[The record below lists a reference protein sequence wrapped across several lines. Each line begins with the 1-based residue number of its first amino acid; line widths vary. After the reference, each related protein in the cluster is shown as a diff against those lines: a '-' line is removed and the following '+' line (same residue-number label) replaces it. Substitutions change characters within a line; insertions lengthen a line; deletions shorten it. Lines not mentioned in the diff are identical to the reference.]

1 MSTLAASSLII
12 QPSSIIVQPSS
23 IVQPSPTPQPQV
35 AQQQQRKSSKKG
47 GYTRQRRGCLTCRQ
61 RKKKCDQGLPICGHC
76 SRLNLVC
83 KHEKPRQLSS
93 AWSEDAVEDDP
104 GPSSSQ
110 AHTTYMYWGS
120 QQQQQQQ
127 QPVTARG
134 GHVSE
139 LLRLTKIAEPLD
151 LVRPDDDAVGYDWSS
166 SRRTMMRYYTS
177 TLAIMLSATAENNC
191 FLSVL
196 LPMAFDCPALLD
208 AMAAWSSAH
217 LALRDPS
224 FHGASLQ
231 YRGRVL
237 ANLSAALQEDSL
249 PGEMCLAVAMA
260 MCSME
265 TISDATSSSWSHHLS
280 GAAAVLQSRTCSDA
294 MVGPLQTTTTTTTPS
309 AVSDYW
315 LKSVERR
322 WLVRNFAYHDILMSV
337 SLDRRPLLTG
347 DYWMSRDDTMADPY
361 FAFASK
367 IMLLISEI
375 SVLNA
380 DCADFKASLGGAST
394 LEQGGDL
401 ALVLEESPLDHNYH
415 TPLERAHNIANGLRD
430 WKCPAETVNAP
441 LALLSETYRSASLIY
456 LDRVVRQHFPRR
468 AAEILPEGIRAY
480 VESVCH
486 VAQKVPEGSLAEC
499 SLLFPLFIA
508 GGEAQDASH
517 IERIRDRLCSMNRW
531 RSFRNVD
538 ACREVLEEVWAKMG
552 ESGDAERVDWR
563 DIVRRRG
570 WQLAL
575 S

>member
-1 MSTLAASSLII
+1 MSTLAASL
-12 QPSSIIVQPSS
+12 QPSSPTA
-23 IVQPSPTPQPQV
+23 TPQPQ
-35 AQQQQRKSSKKG
+35 QRRSAKKG

-93 AWSEDAVEDDP
+93 SAGAWGEDAP
-104 GPSSSQ
+104 YWGRSSQ
-110 AHTTYMYWGS
+110 QHLVIAQGDHG
-120 QQQQQQQ
+120 
-127 QPVTARG
+127 
-134 GHVSE
+134 SE

-151 LVRPDDDAVGYDWSS
+151 VVRPDDGVGCDWSS

-224 FHGASLQ
+224 FHGTSLQ

-237 ANLSAALQEDSL
+237 ANLSAALQEGSL
-249 PGEMCLAVAMA
+249 SGEMCLAVAMA

-280 GAAAVLQSRTCSDA
+280 GAAAVLQSKSSDLIA
-294 MVGPLQTTTTTTTPS
+294 GPLQTSPS
-309 AVSDYW
+309 SSVVSDYW
-315 LKSVERR
+315 LRSVERK

-337 SLDRRPLLTG
+337 SLDRRPLITG
-347 DYWMSRDDTMADPY
+347 DYWMSGDDTMADPY

-380 DCADFKASLGGAST
+380 DCADYKASLSGDLT
-394 LEQGGDL
+394 LEQGDL
-401 ALVLEESPLDHNYH
+401 ALILEESPLDCNCH
-415 TPLERAHNIANGLRD
+415 TPLQRAHSIAISLRE
-430 WKCPAETVNAP
+430 WKCPAYTADEP

-456 LDRVVRQHFPRR
+456 LDRVVRQYFPQR
-468 AAEILPEGIRAY
+468 AAEILPEGIWAY
-480 VESVCH
+480 IDSVCDG
-486 VAQKVPEGSLAEC
+486 AEKVPEGSLAEC

-508 GGEAQDASH
+508 GGEAGDASH
-517 IERIRDRLCSMNRW
+517 IERIRNRLYSMNRW
-531 RSFRNVD
+531 RRFRNVN
-538 ACREVLEEVWAKMG
+538 ACREVLEEVWEKRG
-552 ESGDAERVDWR
+552 GSNGLERVDWR

>member
-1 MSTLAASSLII
+1 MPTLAASSSI
-12 QPSSIIVQPSS
+12 QL
-23 IVQPSPTPQPQV
+23 SPTPQPQ
-35 AQQQQRKSSKKG
+35 AAQRKSSKKG

-93 AWSEDAVEDDP
+93 AWSEDAVEDP
-104 GPSSSQ
+104 GVLSSSPQ
-110 AHTTYMYWGS
+110 ARSYWGS
-120 QQQQQQQ
+120 QHPALAQ
-127 QPVTARG
+127 G
-134 GHVSE
+134 DHVSE
-139 LLRLTKIAEPLD
+139 LLRLTKVAEPLD
-151 LVRPDDDAVGYDWSS
+151 LVRPDDAVGYDWSS

-191 FLSVL
+191 FLSGEPVL

-224 FHGASLQ
+224 FHGTSLQ

-237 ANLSAALQEDSL
+237 ANLSAALQEGSL
-249 PGEMCLAVAMA
+249 SGEMCLAVAMA

-280 GAAAVLQSRTCSDA
+280 GAAAVLQSKSCPHARA
-294 MVGPLQTTTTTTTPS
+294 GPLQTTSSSSSSSPS

-315 LKSVERR
+315 LRSVERK

-337 SLDRRPLLTG
+337 SLDRRPLITG
-347 DYWMSRDDTMADPY
+347 DYWMSRDDGMADPY

-380 DCADFKASLGGAST
+380 DCAEYKSSLCGGGGGEST
-394 LEQGGDL
+394 QEQGGL
-401 ALVLEESPLDHNYH
+401 ALILEESPLDRNNH
-415 TPLERAHNIANGLRD
+415 TPLERAHNIAKGLRD
-430 WKCPAETVNAP
+430 WQCPAETANAP

-456 LDRVVRQHFPRR
+456 LDRVVRQHFAQR
-468 AAEILPEGIRAY
+468 AAEILPEGVRAY
-480 VESVCH
+480 VESVCQ

-499 SLLFPLFIA
+499 SLLFPLFVA
-508 GGEAQDASH
+508 GGEAMDSSH
-517 IERIRDRLCSMNRW
+517 IERIRDRLYSMNRW
-531 RSFRNVD
+531 RRFRNVN
-538 ACREVLEEVWAKMG
+538 ACREVLEEVWRKRC
-552 ESGDAERVDWR
+552 ESGKAERVDWR
-563 DIVRRRG
+563 DVVRQRG

>member
-1 MSTLAASSLII
+1 MSTLAVPLES
-12 QPSSIIVQPSS
+12 
-23 IVQPSPTPQPQV
+23 TPQPLV
-35 AQQQQRKSSKKG
+35 TQRKSTKKG

-93 AWSEDAVEDDP
+93 AWSEDAVEEDS
-104 GPSSSQ
+104 GISQ
-110 AHTTYMYWGS
+110 AQPYWAS
-120 QQQQQQQ
+120 QHSSLSQSD
-127 QPVTARG
+127 
-134 GHVSE
+134 HISE
-139 LLRLTKIAEPLD
+139 VLRLTKIHEPLD
-151 LVRPDDDAVGYDWSS
+151 LVRLDSPAGHDWSS
-166 SRRTMMRYYTS
+166 SRRSMMRYYTS

-217 LALRDPS
+217 LALRDPN
-224 FHGASLQ
+224 FHDASLQ

-237 ANLSAALQEDSL
+237 ANLSAALQEGSL
-249 PGEMCLAVAMA
+249 NGEMCLAVAMA

-265 TISDATSSSWSHHLS
+265 TISDATSSSWAHHLA
-280 GAAAVLQSRTCSDA
+280 GAAAALQSKSSD
-294 MVGPLQTTTTTTTPS
+294 MQVGPLQTS
-309 AVSDYW
+309 RSVLSDYW

-337 SLDRRPLLTG
+337 SLDRRPLITG
-347 DYWMSRDDTMADPY
+347 DYWMSADDAMADPY

-367 IMLLISEI
+367 IMILISEI

-380 DCADFKASLGGAST
+380 DCAEYKASV
-394 LEQGGDL
+394 GGDL
-401 ALVLEESPLDHNYH
+401 TLEEAEFALIFEKLPLDCNYH
-415 TPLERAHNIANGLRD
+415 TPLQRAHNIAFSLRE
-430 WKCPAETVNAP
+430 WKCPASSANTP
-441 LALLSETYRSASLIY
+441 LAFLSETYRSAGLIY
-456 LDRVVRQHFPRR
+456 LDRVVRQYFPQR
-468 AAEILPEGIRAY
+468 AAEILPEGISVY
-480 VESVCH
+480 VESVCD

-508 GGEAQDASH
+508 GGEATDVTH
-517 IERIRDRLCSMNRW
+517 IECIRNRLCTMNKW
-531 RSFRNVD
+531 RQFRNVN
-538 ACREVLEEVWAKMG
+538 ACREVLEDVWKKRD
-552 ESGDAERVDWR
+552 ESSETERVDWR
-563 DIVRRRG
+563 DIVRQRG

>member
-1 MSTLAASSLII
+1 MSTLAVSLE
-12 QPSSIIVQPSS
+12 
-23 IVQPSPTPQPQV
+23 PSPQLQV
-35 AQQQQRKSSKKG
+35 SQRKSTKKG

-93 AWSEDAVEDDP
+93 SRSDGVEDS
-104 GPSSSQ
+104 GGFQ
-110 AHTTYMYWGS
+110 AHPHWGS
-120 QQQQQQQ
+120 HKPILSQ
-127 QPVTARG
+127 G
-134 GHVSE
+134 GHISE
-139 LLRLTKIAEPLD
+139 VMRLTKISEPLD
-151 LVRPDDDAVGYDWSS
+151 LVRPDDDVDYDWSS
-166 SRRTMMRYYTS
+166 SRRAMMRYYTS

-224 FHGASLQ
+224 FHDTSLQ

-237 ANLSAALQEDSL
+237 ANLSTALQDDSL
-249 PGEMCLAVAMA
+249 SGEMCLAVAMA

-265 TISDATSSSWSHHLS
+265 TISDATSSSWAHHLS
-280 GAAAVLQSRTCSDA
+280 GAAAALRSKSSETQIGPFQTPRSVL
-294 MVGPLQTTTTTTTPS
+294 
-309 AVSDYW
+309 SDYW
-315 LKSVERR
+315 LKSVERK

-337 SLDRRPLLTG
+337 SLDRRPLITG
-347 DYWMSRDDTMADPY
+347 DYWMSADDAMADPY

-380 DCADFKASLGGAST
+380 DCAESKSSLCGNWNLDEGDST
-394 LEQGGDL
+394 LILGE
-401 ALVLEESPLDHNYH
+401 VPLDSNCYVL
-415 TPLERAHNIANGLRD
+415 LERAHDIAIGLRE
-430 WKCPAETVNAP
+430 WECPAFSANTP
-441 LALLSETYRSASLIY
+441 LAFLSETYRSASLIY
-456 LDRVVRQHFPRR
+456 LDRVIRQYFPQR
-468 AAEILPEGIRAY
+468 AAEILPEGIWVY
-480 VESVCH
+480 IESVCD

-508 GGEAQDASH
+508 GGEAKDATH
-517 IERIRDRLCSMNRW
+517 IERIRNRLYTMNKW
-531 RSFRNVD
+531 RQFRNVN
-538 ACREVLEEVWAKMG
+538 ACREVLEDVWKQRG
-552 ESGDAERVDWR
+552 ESGEMEMVDWR
-563 DIVRRRG
+563 DIVRQRG

>member
-1 MSTLAASSLII
+1 MSTLAASS
-12 QPSSIIVQPSS
+12 S
-23 IVQPSPTPQPQV
+23 QPSPTPQPQV
-35 AQQQQRKSSKKG
+35 LAQRKPSKKG

-61 RKKKCDQGLPICGHC
+61 RKKKCDQGLPVCGHC

-93 AWSEDAVEDDP
+93 VWREDAVEAEEDP
-104 GPSSSQ
+104 GLSGSQ
-110 AHTTYMYWGS
+110 AHAYWGS
-120 QQQQQQQ
+120 QH
-127 QPVTARG
+127 PVIAQRD
-134 GHVSE
+134 HVSE

-151 LVRPDDDAVGYDWSS
+151 LVRPDDTVGCDLSA

-224 FHGASLQ
+224 FHGTSLQ

-237 ANLSAALQEDSL
+237 ANLSAALQEGSL
-249 PGEMCLAVAMA
+249 SGEMCLAVAMA

-280 GAAAVLQSRTCSDA
+280 GAAAVLQSKGSDTL
-294 MVGPLQTTTTTTTPS
+294 VGPLQTS
-309 AVSDYW
+309 SSVVSDYW
-315 LKSVERR
+315 LKSVERK

-337 SLDRRPLLTG
+337 SLDRRPLISG
-347 DYWMSRDDTMADPY
+347 DYWMATEDTLADPY

-380 DCADFKASLGGAST
+380 DCADYKSSLGSDRT
-394 LEQGGDL
+394 LAQGDI
-401 ALVLEESPLDHNYH
+401 ALILEEVPLDYNYH
-415 TPLERAHNIANGLRD
+415 TPLQRAHNIANGLRD
-430 WKCPAETVNAP
+430 WKCPAHTANAP

-456 LDRVVRQHFPRR
+456 LDRVVRQHFPQR
-468 AAEILPEGIRAY
+468 ATEILPEGIRAY
-480 VESVCH
+480 VESVCD

-508 GGEAQDASH
+508 GGEATDASH
-517 IERIRDRLCSMNRW
+517 VERIRDRLCSMNRW
-531 RSFRNVD
+531 RRFRNVN
-538 ACREVLEEVWAKMG
+538 ACREVLEEVWKKRV
-552 ESGDAERVDWR
+552 ESNESERVDWR
-563 DIVRRRG
+563 DVVRQRC

>member
-1 MSTLAASSLII
+1 MSTLAASS
-12 QPSSIIVQPSS
+12 S
-23 IVQPSPTPQPQV
+23 QPSPTPQPQ
-35 AQQQQRKSSKKG
+35 RKPSKKG

-61 RKKKCDQGLPICGHC
+61 RKKKCDQGLPVCGHC

-93 AWSEDAVEDDP
+93 VWREDAVEEEEEGP
-104 GPSSSQ
+104 GVSGSQ
-110 AHTTYMYWGS
+110 AHAYWGS
-120 QQQQQQQ
+120 QH
-127 QPVTARG
+127 PVVAQRD
-134 GHVSE
+134 HVSE

-151 LVRPDDDAVGYDWSS
+151 LVRPDDAVGCDWSS

-224 FHGASLQ
+224 FHGTSLQ

-237 ANLSAALQEDSL
+237 ANLSAALQEGSL
-249 PGEMCLAVAMA
+249 SGEMCLAVAMA

-280 GAAAVLQSRTCSDA
+280 GAAAVLQSKSSDTL
-294 MVGPLQTTTTTTTPS
+294 VGPLQTSPS
-309 AVSDYW
+309 VVSDYW
-315 LKSVERR
+315 LRSVERK

-337 SLDRRPLLTG
+337 SLDRRPLITG
-347 DYWMSRDDTMADPY
+347 DYWMATEDTMADPY

-380 DCADFKASLGGAST
+380 DCADYKSSLGSDLT
-394 LEQGGDL
+394 LEPGDI
-401 ALVLEESPLDHNYH
+401 ALILEEAPLDYDYLSPLQ
-415 TPLERAHNIANGLRD
+415 RAHNIANGLRD
-430 WKCPAETVNAP
+430 WKCPAHTANAP

-456 LDRVVRQHFPRR
+456 LDRVVRQHFPQR

-480 VESVCH
+480 VESVCD

-508 GGEAQDASH
+508 GGEATDASH
-517 IERIRDRLCSMNRW
+517 VERIRDRLCSMNRW
-531 RSFRNVD
+531 RRFRNVN
-538 ACREVLEEVWAKMG
+538 ACREVLEEVWEKGG
-552 ESGDAERVDWR
+552 EMGDAERVDWR
-563 DIVRRRG
+563 DVVRQRG

>member
-1 MSTLAASSLII
+1 MSTLAASFQL
-12 QPSSIIVQPSS
+12 
-23 IVQPSPTPQPQV
+23 QPSPTPQPHV
-35 AQQQQRKSSKKG
+35 AQRKPHKKG

-93 AWSEDAVEDDP
+93 AWGEDAVEDS
-104 GPSSSQ
+104 GVSGSQ
-110 AHTTYMYWGS
+110 AHPYWGS
-120 QQQQQQQ
+120 QQHSVIAQ
-127 QPVTARG
+127 G
-134 GHVSE
+134 DDVSE

-151 LVRPDDDAVGYDWSS
+151 LVRPDDFVGCDWSS

-224 FHGASLQ
+224 FRGTSLQ

-237 ANLSAALQEDSL
+237 ANLSAALQEGSL
-249 PGEMCLAVAMA
+249 SGEMCLAVAMA

-280 GAAAVLQSRTCSDA
+280 GAAAVLQSKSSDVL
-294 MVGPLQTTTTTTTPS
+294 VGPLQASPS
-309 AVSDYW
+309 VVSDYW
-315 LKSVERR
+315 LRSVERK

-337 SLDRRPLLTG
+337 SLDRRPLITG
-347 DYWMSRDDTMADPY
+347 DYWMSTDDTMADPY

-380 DCADFKASLGGAST
+380 DCAEYKSSLSSDLT
-394 LEQGGDL
+394 LEQGNL
-401 ALVLEESPLDHNYH
+401 ALILEESPLDCNYH
-415 TPLERAHNIANGLRD
+415 TPLERAHSIANGLRD
-430 WKCPAETVNAP
+430 WKCPAYTANAP

-456 LDRVVRQHFPRR
+456 LDRVVRQHFPQR
-468 AAEILPEGIRAY
+468 AAEILPEGIWAY
-480 VESVCH
+480 VESVCD

-508 GGEAQDASH
+508 GGEAKDASH
-517 IERIRDRLCSMNRW
+517 IESISNRLYSMNRW
-531 RSFRNVD
+531 RRFRNVN
-538 ACREVLEEVWAKMG
+538 ACREVLEEVWRKRG
-552 ESGDAERVDWR
+552 ESKGSGRVDWR
-563 DIVRRRG
+563 DIVRQRG

>member
-1 MSTLAASSLII
+1 MSALAASL
-12 QPSSIIVQPSS
+12 
-23 IVQPSPTPQPQV
+23 QPSPTPQPQV
-35 AQQQQRKSSKKG
+35 AQRRSTKKG

-83 KHEKPRQLSS
+83 KHEKPRQLSRV
-93 AWSEDAVEDDP
+93 WSDDAVEDSGVLD
-104 GPSSSQ
+104 SQ
-110 AHTTYMYWGS
+110 ADPQWGS
-120 QQQQQQQ
+120 QHPIVSQ
-127 QPVTARG
+127 G
-134 GHVSE
+134 DHVSE

-151 LVRPDDDAVGYDWSS
+151 LVRPDDDPVGYDVSS
-166 SRRTMMRYYTS
+166 SRRTLMRYYTS

-208 AMAAWSSAH
+208 AMTAWSSAH

-224 FHGASLQ
+224 FHGTSLQ

-237 ANLSAALQEDSL
+237 ANLSAALEDGSL
-249 PGEMCLAVAMA
+249 SGEMCLAVAMA
-260 MCSME
+260 MCSLE
-265 TISDATSSSWSHHLS
+265 TISDATSSSWAHHLS
-280 GAAAVLQSRTCSDA
+280 GAAAVLQYKSADMQAGS
-294 MVGPLQTTTTTTTPS
+294 LQTS
-309 AVSDYW
+309 RSVMGGYW

-337 SLDRRPLLTG
+337 SLDRRPLITG
-347 DYWMSRDDTMADPY
+347 DYWMSADDTMADPY

-380 DCADFKASLGGAST
+380 DCAEYKSSLSADST
-394 LEQGGDL
+394 LEEGDL
-401 ALVLEESPLDHNYH
+401 ALIFEESPLDSNSH
-415 TPLERAHNIANGLRD
+415 TPLQRAHNIAIGLGD
-430 WKCPAETVNAP
+430 WKCPAYTANAP

-456 LDRVVRQHFPRR
+456 LDRVVRQYFPQR

-480 VESVCH
+480 VESVCD

-508 GGEAQDASH
+508 GGEARDATH
-517 IERIRDRLCSMNRW
+517 IERIRNRLYIMNKW
-531 RSFRNVD
+531 RRFRNVY
-538 ACREVLEEVWAKMG
+538 ACGEVLEEVWRKRG
-552 ESGDAERVDWR
+552 ESTGAERVDWR
-563 DIVRRRG
+563 DIVRQRG